1 MTTDMA
7 LKGVYLEPMRRG
19 VKTIEYRDLTEYYV
33 NKLVDVASYNKPIRE
48 IMDGLHDGTLELK
61 TKDITHIM
69 FHESKTG
76 VRLKAEVRYI
86 KVFKGHH
93 CFCIGIGK
101 VEPIYDNNGR
111 VEEG

>member
-19 VKTIEYRDLTEYYV
+19 VKKIEYRDLTDYYV
-33 NKLVDVASYNKPIRE
+33 NKLVDVDSYNGKSVRE

-61 TKDITHIM
+61 PKDITHIM

-76 VRLKAEVRYI
+76 VMLKAEVRYI

-101 VEPIYDNNGR
+101 VEPQY
-111 VEEG
+111 